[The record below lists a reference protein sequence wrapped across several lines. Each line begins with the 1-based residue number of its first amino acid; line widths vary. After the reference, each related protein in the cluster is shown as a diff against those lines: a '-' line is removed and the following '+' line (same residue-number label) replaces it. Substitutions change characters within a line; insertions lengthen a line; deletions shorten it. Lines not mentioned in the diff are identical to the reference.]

1 MDESLPAVNDA
12 LTKKPAV
19 FGILSDVPVRD
30 YWNDEARHFTPW
42 LAEPENMKLL
52 ADTIEMELEPPFRT
66 EEPVGPFRA
75 DVVAKEGDGIV
86 IIENQLAA
94 TDHKHL
100 GQLMVYATNRQAK
113 AVVWI
118 ATKVTDEYRKV
129 LDWLNDNT
137 PETISFYGLEI
148 ELWRIGD
155 SLPAPR
161 FNVVCEPNEL
171 TKIERGGG
179 GVASEPTETKL
190 LQLEF
195 WKAVRERGEAAG
207 GPLSFRK
214 PRPQHWYNFAV
225 GRSGFHI
232 SLNAKTTFAKE
243 VSCELY
249 IAGRVGADSAFELL
263 KEHQEAIETRLGP
276 LDWMP
281 LPGKGAC
288 RIVQRKEADLE
299 NRETWPE
306 LIGWSL
312 ERAQVFHSVFSPL
325 VAALD
330 LDEPV
335 EEEEEEPENL
345 PVEQAAASQL

>member
-1 MDESLPAVNDA
+1 MSKFIPGDNSQS
-12 LTKKPAV
+12 V
-19 FGILSDVPVRD
+19 FSSLSDVAVRD
-30 YWNDEARHFTPW
+30 YWKDEAKDFTPW
-42 LAEPENMKLL
+42 LAQAENMKLL
-52 ADTIEMELEPPFRT
+52 ADTIEMELEPPFKV

-75 DVVAKEGDGIV
+75 DIVAKEGDGVV
-86 IIENQLAA
+86 IIENQLTP

-118 ATKVTDEYRKV
+118 ATKITDEYRKV

-137 PETISFYGLEI
+137 PATISFYGLEI

-171 TKIERGGG
+171 TKIEQGSG

-195 WKAVRERGEAAG
+195 WKAVRETGEAEA

-232 SLNAKTTFAKE
+232 ALNAKTMQSKE
-243 VSCELY
+243 ISCELY
-249 IAGRVGADSAFELL
+249 IAGRVGADLAFELL
-263 KEHQEAIETRLGP
+263 KEQQDDIEAQLGQ
-276 LDWMP
+276 LDWMA

-288 RIVQRKEADLE
+288 RIVQRKEADIE
-299 NRETWPE
+299 DRETWPDLVE
-306 LIGWSL
+306 WSL
-312 ERAQVFHSVFSPL
+312 ERAHMFHTIFSPL
-325 VAALD
+325 VASLD
-330 LDEPV
+330 LEDSA
-335 EEEEEEPENL
+335 EEEVDEDLTE
-345 PVEQAAASQL
+345 VQTASIPP

>member
-1 MDESLPAVNDA
+1 MPPKNQPVFSA
-12 LTKKPAV
+12 LA
-19 FGILSDVPVRD
+19 DVAVRD
-30 YWNDEARHFTPW
+30 YWKDEAKDFTPW
-42 LAEPENMKLL
+42 LAQEENMKLL
-52 ADTIEMELEPPFRT
+52 ADTIEMELEPPFKV

-75 DVVAKEGDGIV
+75 DIVAKEGDGVV
-86 IIENQLAA
+86 IIENQLAP

-118 ATKVTDEYRKV
+118 ATKITDEYRKV

-137 PETISFYGLEI
+137 PATISFYGLEI

-171 TKIERGGG
+171 TKIEQSSG

-190 LQLEF
+190 LQFEF
-195 WKAVRERGEAAG
+195 WKAVREKGEVED

-232 SLNAKTTFAKE
+232 ALNAKTMLSKG

-249 IAGRVGADSAFELL
+249 IAGRVGADLAFELL
-263 KEHQEAIETRLGP
+263 REHQEDIEAKLGQ
-276 LDWMP
+276 LDWMA

-288 RIVQRKEADLE
+288 RIVQRKEADIE
-299 NRETWPE
+299 DRESWPD
-306 LIGWSL
+306 LIDWSL
-312 ERAQVFHSVFSPL
+312 ERAQLFHSVFSPL
-325 VAALD
+325 VTSLD
-330 LDEPV
+330 LEDSGEEGVDEVV
-335 EEEEEEPENL
+335 EDQ
-345 PVEQAAASQL
+345 VAAIDP